1 MKIAVLD
8 AATLGEGI
16 SLDALSKHGE
26 VAIYDST
33 TQENLISHCAGA
45 DVLVLNKVRITKDVL
60 IAAPSVKLICV
71 TATGYDNID
80 VAAAKERG
88 VAVANVPAYSTSS
101 VALYTLATVT
111 ALVTHIREY
120 NKYVI
125 DGSYTASG
133 VANKLS
139 PIYHEIA
146 GMTWGIIGYGNIGR
160 AVGAVAEALGAR
172 VIVNKRTP
180 IEGATCVGIE
190 QLCRESDIITIHCP
204 LNANTREMINAKTI
218 NLMKN
223 NVIIVNEARGA
234 VVNESDIADAIEQGR
249 IGGFGSDVYT
259 VEPIPSEHPYNRIM
273 RRENV
278 LLTPHAAWG
287 SLEARIRCVNVV
299 SENIAAF
306 IGGKTKNRVDI

>member
-16 SLDALSKHGE
+16 SLDALSRYGE
-26 VAIYDST
+26 VKVYDST
-33 TQENLISHCAGA
+33 TQDTLISRCADA
-45 DVLVLNKVRITKDVL
+45 DVLVLNKVRITKEVL
-60 IAAPSVKLICV
+60 AAAPSLKLICV

-80 VAAAKERG
+80 ITAAKERG
-88 VAVANVPAYSTSS
+88 VAVANVPAYSTAS
-101 VALYTLATVT
+101 VTLYTLATVT

-120 NKYVI
+120 NKYI
-125 DGSYTASG
+125 TDGSYTASG
-133 VANKLS
+133 VANRLS

-160 AVGAVAEALGAR
+160 AVGTVAEALGAR

-180 IEGATCVGIE
+180 IDGATCVGIE

-204 LNANTREMINAKTI
+204 LNANTRGMINSKTI
-218 NLMKN
+218 SLMKKS
-223 NVIIVNEARGA
+223 VIIVNEARGA
-234 VVNESDIADAIEQGR
+234 VVNEFDIAEAIEQGR

-259 VEPIPSEHPYNRIM
+259 FEPMSAEHPYNRIM
-273 RRENV
+273 HRENV

-299 SENIAAF
+299 SDNISAF
-306 IGGKTKNRVDI
+306 IEGKTKNQVDI